1 MESSCTKDGMD
12 TPPARCPLRA
22 ASPAHDVTA
31 VTLSS
36 PLGGGLRPADGER
49 CGGVLRVMT
58 RLSSS

>member
-36 PLGGGLRPADGER
+36 PLGGGLR
-49 CGGVLRVMT
+49 VL
-58 RLSSS
+58 LSPLTANAAVGCCVL